1 MLKSLTPANIKWM
14 LITIESELRIKIPH
28 KIKESILARYTYNYN
43 QIEKILEEELSKKR

>member
-1 MLKSLTPANIKWM
+1 MFKSLTPANIKWM
-14 LITIESELRIKIPH
+14 LITIESELRIKISH